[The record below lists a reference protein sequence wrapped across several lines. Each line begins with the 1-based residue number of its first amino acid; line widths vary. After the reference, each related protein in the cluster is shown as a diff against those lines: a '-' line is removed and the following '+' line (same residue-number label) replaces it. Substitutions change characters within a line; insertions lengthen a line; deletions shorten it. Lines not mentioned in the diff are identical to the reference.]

1 MKTTSLFCAGAL
13 SLAMLVPAS
22 NAFSTDLS
30 LSLNVTGT
38 IIEGPSWEDGSSNDI
53 TTASFSFASVV
64 PGSANQNVDSAE
76 VAVVLKAPSSSG
88 QILTV
93 AYVSPSSCSV
103 GSSAVHDSHVKLVFG
118 NTEFGNSNL
127 SFTES
132 SSAALKLRFID
143 DGGYGD
149 KFGAVSCTGAGS
161 LTYTY

>member
-22 NAFSTDLS
+22 TAFSTDLS
-30 LSLNVTGT
+30 LSLGVTGT
-38 IIEGPSWEDGSSNDI
+38 IIESPSWEDGSSNTI
-53 TTASFSFASVV
+53 TTASFNFASFV
-64 PGSANQNVDSAE
+64 PGSASQNVDSADLSF
-76 VAVVLKAPSSSG
+76 VLKAPSSSG

-93 AYVSPSSCSV
+93 AFVPPSSCSV
-103 GSSAVHDSHVKLVFG
+103 GSSAVHDTHVKLVFS
-118 NTEFGNSNL
+118 NTEFGSTNL

-132 SSAALKLRFID
+132 SSATLKLRFID

-149 KFGAVSCTGAGS
+149 KSGAVACTGAGS